1 MQLPPAPKKEE
12 KKNTLAVLRGLLQDA
27 VVDDDAG
34 VLVLREGFVE
44 SDWEG

>member
-1 MQLPPAPKKEE
+1 MQLPRKKEG
-12 KKNTLAVLRGLLQDA
+12 KKTRSLFLRGLLQDA

-44 SDWEG
+44 SDWKG